1 MIPVQ
6 YVEAKSLGAPLRGF
20 FGEKIAKTSS
30 REKRWGKL
38 TKTERRRPMIKRLVV
53 LCCILLLPTI
63 AAAQAD
69 RNYGDFWVGGQVM
82 GVFTPNRS
90 VTVSVPALNDFS
102 VTGGNIKTDAAF
114 GAGAI
119 IGYNFCMPYRP
130 AWQRYFGVALDFQW
144 NQFNQSLADFSDS
157 PKVDGNQFALAFL
170 FRAQYP
176 LMGSDMYT
184 RGRIVPFIMA
194 GPAVVWSTADF
205 NNIGGG
211 SSKTSTDFGIVAEIG
226 VEFFVMP
233 QLSIGPSF
241 RYRHVWGPSFDFQN
255 VNVDSNL
262 NQFMVLGRLAWH
274 F

>member
-1 MIPVQ
+1 
-6 YVEAKSLGAPLRGF
+6 
-20 FGEKIAKTSS
+20 
-30 REKRWGKL
+30 
-38 TKTERRRPMIKRLVV
+38 MIKRLA
-53 LCCILLLPTI
+53 LLICCILLVPTI
-63 AAAQAD
+63 AAAQSSD

-90 VTVSVPALNDFS
+90 VTVTAPGFS
-102 VTGGNIKTDAAF
+102 ATGGDIKTDAAF

-144 NQFNQSLADFSDS
+144 NQFNQSFGSFENS
-157 PKVDGNQFALAFL
+157 PTVNGNQFALSFL
-170 FRAQYP
+170 LRGQYP
-176 LMGSDMYT
+176 FNGDDRFT

-194 GPAVVWSTADF
+194 GPAVVWSTSNF

-211 SSKTSTDFGIVAEIG
+211 SSKTSTDVGVVAEIG

-241 RYRHVWGPSFDFQN
+241 RYRHVFGPTFEFQN
-255 VNVDSNL
+255 VKVDSNL
-262 NQFMVLGRLAWH
+262 NQFMALGRLAWH